1 MGFVMAALP
10 IMRRL
15 SWEDWTWTFCETSCA
30 NAPGAIPKMMN
41 VTALQNLLC
50 MFSSL

>member
-1 MGFVMAALP
+1 MGFLMAALP

-15 SWEDWTWTFCETSCA
+15 SREDWTWTFCEPSCA
-30 NAPGAIPKMMN
+30 NPLGAIPKMMN

-50 MFSSL
+50 MFSSV

>member
-15 SWEDWTWTFCETSCA
+15 SWEDWTWTFCEPSCA
-30 NAPGAIPKMMN
+30 NAPRAMPKMMN
-41 VTALQNLLC
+41 VTALQSLPG
-50 MFSSL
+50 MFTSL

>member
-1 MGFVMAALP
+1 MGFLMDAVP
-10 IMRRL
+10 IMRTS
-15 SWEDWTWTFCETSCA
+15 SWEDWTWTFCEPSCA
-30 NAPGAIPKMMN
+30 NATGAIPKMMN